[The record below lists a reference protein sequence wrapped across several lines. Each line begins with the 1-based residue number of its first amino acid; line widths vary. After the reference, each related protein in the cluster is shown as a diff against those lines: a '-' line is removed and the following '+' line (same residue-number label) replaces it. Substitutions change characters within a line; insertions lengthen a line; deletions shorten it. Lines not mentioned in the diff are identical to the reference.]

1 MIKMSVS
8 KLTADTFYMTKY
20 ERHEV
25 FCKHHLVELWNNQ
38 MRKGVLLF
46 PFEREIH

>member
-25 FCKHHLVELWNNQ
+25 FCKHHLVELLEQ
-38 MRKGVLLF
+38 SDEEGSITVS
-46 PFEREIH
+46 I